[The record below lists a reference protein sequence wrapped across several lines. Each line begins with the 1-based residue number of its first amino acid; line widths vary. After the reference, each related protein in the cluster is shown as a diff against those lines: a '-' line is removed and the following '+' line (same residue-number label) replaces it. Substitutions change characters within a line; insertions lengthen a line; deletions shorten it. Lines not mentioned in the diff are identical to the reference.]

1 MITGAPWRKYVRY
14 FLILLVMIV
23 WAFPT
28 LWLISGSLRPLDN
41 IIEGDLFAPFTPTLE
56 NYYAVF
62 RTHNFL
68 VYMVNSVIVATVTT
82 VVSLTVGIL
91 AAYSITRYRTGGKVY
106 ANWIIFTRMAPPAI
120 LIIPYYLMFKSIGLI
135 NTVWGLVIANVTF
148 NIPFVIWT
156 MKGFFEALPEEM
168 EQAALIDGCTRVG
181 ALFRISIPVA
191 RSGIL
196 TTGLFCFLFVW
207 NEYLFGLTLALSE
220 KSKTLPVAVGDF
232 ITGYAI
238 NWGMLF
244 ASGTMVL
251 IPALLVVIFLQSYI
265 VDGMVVGSIK

>member
-1 MITGAPWRKYVRY
+1 MVTGAPWKKALRY
-14 FLILLVMIV
+14 FLIFLVMLT

-28 LWLISGSLRPLDN
+28 IWLISGSLRPLDN
-41 IIEGDLFAPFTPTLE
+41 IIAGDLFAPFTPTLD
-56 NYYAVF
+56 NYFDVF
-62 RTHNFL
+62 KTHNFL
-68 VYMVNSVIVATVTT
+68 SYMINSLITAAVTT
-82 VVSLTVGIL
+82 AISLTAGTL

-120 LIIPYYLMFKSIGLI
+120 LIIPFYLMFRSLGLI
-135 NTVWGLVIANVTF
+135 NTVWGLVVANITF
-148 NIPFVIWT
+148 NVPFVIWT
-156 MKGFFEALPEEM
+156 MRAFFESIPEEM
-168 EQAALIDGCTRVG
+168 EQAALIDGCTRAGV
-181 ALFRISIPVA
+181 LFRISIPVA

-220 KSKTLPVAVGDF
+220 RSKTLPVAVGDF

-238 NWGMLF
+238 NWGTLF

-251 IPALLVVIFLQSYI
+251 MPALLVVVFLQSYI
-265 VDGMVVGSIK
+265 VDGLTVGSIK